1 MISSKQISLPKGVN
15 DRLQFL
21 LDCQDRGVKLT
32 RAEKLEADGL
42 VELAE
47 LLTLWRLERN
57 RKEPADSMIEES
69 ALLYAEVYATDEEL
83 RELTESALLEAVY
96 D

>member
-15 DRLQFL
+15 DRLRFL
-21 LDCQDRGVKLT
+21 LDCQDKGLKLT

-57 RKEPADSMIEES
+57 RAEPADSLLEES
-69 ALLYAEVYATDEEL
+69 AVLYAEIYAADEEL
-83 RELTESALLEAVY
+83 QELTESALLEPVY